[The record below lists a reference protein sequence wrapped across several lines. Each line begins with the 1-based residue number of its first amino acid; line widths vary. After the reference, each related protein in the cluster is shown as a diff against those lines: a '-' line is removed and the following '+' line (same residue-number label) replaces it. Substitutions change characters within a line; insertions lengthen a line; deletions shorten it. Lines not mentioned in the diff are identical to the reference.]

1 MGNIYDVAAA
11 IQQPNVVGNF
21 NQGVQIGQQNKVFG
35 QKQAAYQD
43 ALSRQQQVQN
53 LAPQIIAGDP
63 MATEQAQAADPQ
75 AAAQYQ
81 DAATQHIKRIQGAIA
96 YIDSQ
101 KDPQAK
107 EAAYQQVR
115 PYLSQ
120 FGQEP
125 PATFAEAAPKM
136 DAARAQIAAL
146 SGQQKPG
153 FINVAA
159 GGALVDPTTGKP
171 VYQNPGA
178 GPKPQ
183 LIQTADGGYA
193 WATPGAGATPLT
205 YGSAQGGSA
214 QGATQASS
222 QPPSDPMTPFIA
234 QANDAIKMGAPE
246 EQVKAWLMQ
255 KAASMGGQ
263 PIAPADQS
271 PEAQNQAM
279 QAPVMGQQGIQ
290 PGAPVMGPQKGG
302 DSALEQKI
310 ALARQMGATPEQI
323 KGLVLGNTGQNADEV
338 TAPGDPS
345 LTGDA
350 YLQSIPEGM
359 RATVKAIANGD
370 QAAPSS
376 SSRSPMAQA
385 LLQAVYTYDPSASA
399 TNLPSRTATRKS
411 FTSGKDAQ
419 NMTALSQLALHLD
432 HLNNQVSTIS
442 GSAVLPNGLINTV
455 QDRFNGN
462 TTAFDSS
469 ANAVAHELRAV
480 FANASGGTQA
490 ELEENL
496 KQLSSSNSEAQKRA
510 AVRNIAQLVHGRF
523 GILQD
528 KYSQGMGKTQDPFE
542 SKYPGA
548 EDTILRLTGGT
559 DGSTPEAVKQAQR
572 QPSAPTSDA
581 EYNALPSGA
590 MFIDPD
596 DGKTYRKP

>member
-1 MGNIYDVAAA
+1 MGDIYDVAAA

-63 MATEQAQAADPQ
+63 TATEQAQAADPQ

-81 DAATQHIKRIQGAIA
+81 DAATQHIKRLQGAMN
-96 YIDSQ
+96 YIDQQ

-136 DAARAQIAAL
+136 EAARAQIAAL

-159 GGALVDPTTGKP
+159 GGALVDPMTGKP

-183 LIQTADGGYA
+183 LIQTADGSYA

-205 YGSAQGGSA
+205 YGSAQG
-214 QGATQASS
+214 ATQASS
-222 QPPSDPMTPFIA
+222 HPPSDPMAPFIA

-255 KAASMGGQ
+255 KAAAMGGQ

-290 PGAPVMGPQKGG
+290 PGAPVMGPQKATAEDKETFGAPQMVIGTDGKQHLVQFGNRGG
-302 DSALEQKI
+302 QKEVSGY
-310 ALARQMGATPEQI
+310 AKPEMTPAQAAKQAVQQE
-323 KGLVLGNTGQNADEV
+323 KANASK
-338 TAPGDPS
+338 A
-345 LTGDA
+345 DA
-350 YLQSIPEGM
+350 VSSYDQSINQIDSLLNSPGASM
-359 RATVKAIANGD
+359 LGTYMGD
-370 QAAPSS
+370 VA
-376 SSRSPMAQA
+376 
-385 LLQAVYTYDPSASA
+385 
-399 TNLPSRTATRKS
+399 
-411 FTSGKDAQ
+411 
-419 NMTALSQLALHLD
+419 
-432 HLNNQVSTIS
+432 
-442 GSAVLPNGLINTV
+442 GLIPHT
-455 QDRFNGN
+455 D
-462 TTAFDSS
+462 TS
-469 ANAVAHELRAV
+469 NAVAALDNIKNQVLLNTISKLKALS
-480 FANASGGTQA
+480 ATGASGFGSLSNQEGEILKNSIASLDKKQTNDQLLSNLRQIKTMLQESRDRVAGKEVTFDNGSDQQTQ
-490 ELEENL
+490 
-496 KQLSSSNSEAQKRA
+496 SNAGQVKRYNPA
-510 AVRNIAQLVHGRF
+510 T
-523 GILQD
+523 
-528 KYSQGMGKTQDPFE
+528 GMIE
-542 SKYPGA
+542 
-548 EDTILRLTGGT
+548 
-559 DGSTPEAVKQAQR
+559 
-572 QPSAPTSDA
+572 
-581 EYNALPSGA
+581 
-590 MFIDPD
+590 
-596 DGKTYRKP
+596 